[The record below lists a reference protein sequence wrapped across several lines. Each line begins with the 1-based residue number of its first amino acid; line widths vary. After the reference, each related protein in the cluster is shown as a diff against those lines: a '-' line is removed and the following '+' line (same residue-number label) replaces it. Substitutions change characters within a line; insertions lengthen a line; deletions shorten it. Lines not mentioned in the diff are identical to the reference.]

1 MRNIES
7 QLKIPIFFYLMSFL
21 KTVTG
26 SGGSASLVRNELVHT
41 DIR

>member
-1 MRNIES
+1 MENFDHFS
-7 QLKIPIFFYLMSFL
+7 MFFL